1 MCYLGTTCIYYVLYL
16 PGLGGGTPQLPSL
29 LFFTVILLILLIII
43 LILII
48 IIVTGIAHRFD
59 AVIIVE
65 LILLT
70 SPLFSLLHRGHI
82 AAPLLRL
89 HLYDAQ
95 VSNGV

>member
-1 MCYLGTTCIYYVLYL
+1 MNYLLRAILAWFRGGHPPTPFTTL
-16 PGLGGGTPQLPSL
+16 
-29 LFFTVILLILLIII
+29 FTVILLILLII

-48 IIVTGIAHRFD
+48 IIVTGIARRFD

-65 LILLT
+65 LILFIHVLLT

-89 HLYDAQ
+89 YLYDAQ